1 MMNDDTGSFLYGLM
15 EGEHDDV
22 LAKFNRRGDEIEYIT
37 LHGYTEDT
45 GAEYEEGQSMRV
57 TLDFFES
64 HPDDNAKD
72 RVTLG
77 VVWVWRKHSLDDR
90 PISMDLDGHITFAN
104 TWHSEDVPEEE
115 QLSVEPIEDG
125 RLTWHP
131 ASFRVQGGEFT
142 RLPRSGPEYMPGLA
156 QNQNTC
162 DELPF

>member
-45 GAEYEEGQSMRV
+45 GTEYEEGQSMLV

-77 VVWVWRKHSLDDR
+77 AVWVRWKHSLDDR

-104 TWHSEDVPEEE
+104 TWHAEDVPEEE
-115 QLSVEPIEDG
+115 QLSVEPAEDDQ
-125 RLTWHP
+125 LTRHP
-131 ASFRVQGGEFT
+131 ASFRVRDGEYT
-142 RLPRSGPEYMPGLA
+142 HMPRPGPEYMPGLA